1 MTFQGAAAKQ
11 MGLSPQTRANE
22 SAKGLYGGSS
32 MKWRQHE
39 SHSLTHWQKSGT
51 GMNGPKEQTERRE
64 QGEQGE
70 QKEPKDQKE

>member
-1 MTFQGAAAKQ
+1 
-11 MGLSPQTRANE
+11 
-22 SAKGLYGGSS
+22 